1 VAWDPGFAYLAEQR
15 GKEEPFNAAKREAF
29 RAWDRDS
36 DGELDETE
44 MSVNGAHDFI
54 SADEDGNGS
63 LSPGEF
69 AVGFPILARV
79 AKALR

>member
-1 VAWDPGFAYLAEQR
+1 MPTVTSRTSSWWRSAR
-15 GKEEPFNAAKREAF
+15 IREKSSL
-29 RAWDRDS
+29 RRQGPRDQDRN
-36 DGELDETE
+36 LDETE

-54 SADEDGNGS
+54 IADEDEDGS

-69 AVGFPILARV
+69 VVGFPILARI